1 VYDRGNNETITDL
14 DETNMSDYK
23 DNNTTSALFHVKIIL
38 AGDGTV
44 GKTSLLHR
52 YMFGKF
58 IEEHRMTIGMDA
70 HTKLTRVPGLGPV
83 KIHTWDLAGQ
93 PQWSSVRETFY
104 LGSHAMALV
113 FDVNQPASI
122 KHLPEWVNE
131 CRRKAPGIP
140 VLVVANKI
148 DLPRKVPT
156 DRIAKW
162 ASDHQFGYIETSP
175 KTAYNVQT
183 LFEKLGEMGVNFALQ
198 RRC

>member
-1 VYDRGNNETITDL
+1 MTNNSNNGDFN
-14 DETNMSDYK
+14 TN
-23 DNNTTSALFHVKIIL
+23 SALFHVKVIL

-52 YMFGKF
+52 YVFNEF
-58 IEEHRMTIGMDA
+58 INEHNMTIGMDS

-93 PQWSSVRETFY
+93 PQWSFVRESFY

-113 FDVNQPASI
+113 FDVNQPETI
-122 KHLPEWVNE
+122 KHLPDWVSE
-131 CRRKAPGIP
+131 CRNKAPGIP

-156 DRIAKW
+156 DKIDRW
-162 ASDHQFGYIETSP
+162 AREHQFAFIETSP
-175 KTAYNVQT
+175 KMDYNVDT
-183 LFEKLGEMGVNFALQ
+183 MFEKLGVMGVNFALQ
-198 RRC
+198 RHC